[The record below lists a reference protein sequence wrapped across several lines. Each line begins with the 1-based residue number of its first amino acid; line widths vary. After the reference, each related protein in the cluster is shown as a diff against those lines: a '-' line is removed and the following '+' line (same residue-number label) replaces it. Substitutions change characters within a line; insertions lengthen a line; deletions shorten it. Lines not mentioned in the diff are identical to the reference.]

1 MTGFGITWYGPTGAL
16 KIQARRQSAIIPVV
30 IGPPGLVG
38 GGGAAPQID
47 VITGVVNGQTAF
59 VLSRAPAAPAS
70 IRMQINGQQ
79 FRAPDFTIT
88 GVNVTWASLFTI
100 QSTDEIEFTYPI

>member
-1 MTGFGITWYGPTGAL
+1 MSTFAINWYGAGGDAL
-16 KIQARRQSAIIPVV
+16 AEAIAQQTIIPVV